1 VAAQDD
7 DAELQR
13 LGYAQELRRK
23 MGAFGNFALSFS
35 VISILTGGISLYGY
49 GLALGGPFEMT
60 FGWPL
65 VSVMTLLV
73 ALSLAELAS
82 AYPTAGALYHWA
94 SILGGKG
101 VGWFTAWMN
110 LVGQVAVVAGV
121 DYAFADFLRP
131 MLGLPEGRRYVLEI
145 YAAVLF
151 THGFLNHVGIGVV
164 TVLNELSAWYHL
176 AGTALLVAALAF
188 LAPHQPPGFLLRRFV
203 GAAPNGVVY
212 PFAYAVLVG
221 LLQAQWTFTGY
232 DASAHVAEETVG
244 AKEAAPRGI
253 VNSVIV
259 SGVAGFIMLGAITL
273 SIGDLPATAKAAN
286 PFLYVLQTALGG
298 RLADA
303 LSWVVVGAMW
313 FCGLSSVTSNSR
325 MLFAFARDGG
335 PPGSRLLK
343 QVSARFATPAW
354 AVWVCVGIAF
364 LLAVWSDAYSVIVSI
379 STIGLYAAYGLPIW
393 LAWRARRAGRH
404 VTGPWNLGG
413 WAGWIN
419 GAALLW
425 IGFISV
431 LFVLP
436 PNVLAGTTFAGLLAA
451 LALYWGLY
459 ARARFHGPPMLKN
472 STEN

>member
-1 VAAQDD
+1 VPDPSNHSD
-7 DAELQR
+7 DAELAE

-35 VISILTGGISLYGY
+35 VISILTGGLSLYGY
-49 GLALGGPFEMT
+49 GLNMGGPFEMT

-73 ALSLAELAS
+73 AASLAELAS

-121 DYAFADFLRP
+121 DYAFAEFLRP

-151 THGFLNHVGIGVV
+151 THGLLNHVGIGVV
-164 TVLNELSAWYHL
+164 TLLNELSAWYHL
-176 AGTALLVAALAF
+176 AGTALLVAVLAF
-188 LAPHQPPGFLLRRFV
+188 LAPHQPPGFLFRRFV
-203 GAAPNGVVY
+203 GATTDGAVY
-212 PFAYAVLVG
+212 PFAYAALVG

-259 SGVAGFIMLGAITL
+259 SGVAGFLMLTAITL

-303 LSWVVVGAMW
+303 LSWMVVGAMW

-335 PPGSRLLK
+335 PPGAQLLK
-343 QVSARFATPAW
+343 RVSPRFATPAW
-354 AVWVCVGIAF
+354 AVWTCVVIAF
-364 LLAVWSDAYSVIVSI
+364 LLAIWSDAYSVIVSI
-379 STIGLYAAYGLPIW
+379 STIGLYSAYGLPVL
-393 LAWRARRAGRH
+393 LAWRARRQGRL
-404 VTGPWNLGG
+404 VNGPWSLGRWGGLINL
-413 WAGWIN
+413 
-419 GAALLW
+419 AALIW
-425 IGFISV
+425 IGFITV

-436 PNVLAGTTFAGLLAA
+436 PNVLAGTTFAGMLAA
-451 LALYWGLY
+451 LGLY
-459 ARARFHGPPMLKN
+459 YWFYAGARFQGPPMLSKK
-472 STEN
+472 